1 MKEDDMNLL
10 RCLHP
15 RDVVVASILF
25 VVLTAAWA
33 AGYQG
38 FVGWTSFVLVPM
50 VLVAYRRVES
60 RTR

>member
-1 MKEDDMNLL
+1 MNLL

-15 RDVVVASILF
+15 RDVAVTSVLF
-25 VVLTAAWA
+25 VVFTAAWV

-38 FVGWTSFVLVPM
+38 FIGWTSFVLVAI
-50 VLVAYRRVES
+50 VLAASRAES